1 MTPGEGLV
9 TMKGATLFI
18 SSKNYS
24 SWSLRG
30 FLLARLSGLQFEEQ
44 VVSPDDPTRRA
55 ELLLQT
61 SSIRI
66 PYLVHGSVII
76 WDVLALAEYLNETF
90 PKAHMLPEEPKARAH
105 CRSISGEMHSGFA
118 ALRGSLPMNLKL
130 FRPDFTLWS
139 AVRAD
144 ISRITDIWKECLE
157 ASHGPW
163 LYGKRPTIADAMYA
177 PVATRF
183 RTYDVKVDR
192 VSEAYCEHVLAW
204 PDLREWWAAA
214 QREPEQIEELDI
226 EF

>member
-1 MTPGEGLV
+1 
-9 TMKGATLFI
+9 MKGATLYI

-30 FLLARLSGLQFEEQ
+30 FLLARLSGLAFEEK
-44 VVSPDDPTRRA
+44 VVSPDDPSNRA
-55 ELLLQT
+55 ELLLQS

-66 PYLVHGSVII
+66 PYLAHGDVVV
-76 WDVLALAEYLNETF
+76 WDVLAIAEYLNEVF
-90 PKAHMLPEEPKARAH
+90 PEARMLPADPKARAH
-105 CRSISGEMHSGFA
+105 CRSVAGEMHSGFA

-144 ISRITDIWKECLE
+144 IGRITEIWRECLE
-157 ASHGPW
+157 TWHGPW
-163 LYGKRPTIADAMYA
+163 LYGERPTIADAMYA
-177 PVATRF
+177 PVVTRL
-183 RTYDVKVDR
+183 RTYDVKVDP
-192 VSEAYCEHVLAW
+192 VCEAWCQHILAW